1 MQRRYPASLPFRA
14 TPTARGC
21 TGYGPSHPAG
31 NPAGSGSS
39 PQPSPRL
46 PRRHRSALARSW
58 PAGRSAG
65 NGQDSRARAL
75 RRRLCPSDEPLRHS
89 VGNRRRIAAS
99 LGALGPDLLEPHGNT
114 LNALADEARV
124 SIAEIFRA
132 DVDDAA
138 RVDHIVGRIED
149 ATLMDALAV
158 IRRCELVVC

>member
-14 TPTARGC
+14 TRTARGC

-31 NPAGSGSS
+31 NPAGSGSG
-39 PQPSPRL
+39 PQPFPEL
-46 PRRHRSALARSW
+46 PEQGQSAAARSS
-58 PAGRSAG
+58 PAGQSAG

-99 LGALGPDLLEPHGNT
+99 LGALGPDLLEPHGNA

-132 DVDDAA
+132 DVDDPAG
-138 RVDHIVGRIED
+138 VDHVVRRIED
-149 ATLMDALAV
+149 TALMDALAV
-158 IRRCELVVC
+158 IRRC